1 MKEAYYK
8 YEKFIEFLSS
18 NPLHKIKFSH
28 FKASLTPK
36 CLPIILESFP
46 LNLTDLASIDS
57 IKEILSKERLES
69 QQSVMSLQSPMSA
82 KSAKRVKKAGV
93 GSMVE
98 INDILK
104 HLTKKRKDGKEKQE
118 EDSPGRRPNKIRP
131 NLKKSTMAPGKRDDL
146 EIIQEEENK
155 ENIRKDG
162 EKPGFI
168 RDSSKTKRT
177 PTFLLEDEQKNKE
190 IDVDSAEFKMPH
202 RMSAKKVKS
211 HQKIRKL
218 KSREEEKQELKNKA
232 VVAEGQTNNEA
243 NISVNFSSQ
252 MPGSIPFNMSVNVNS
267 NPIFNVT
274 TNYNSTNFPFIINVE
289 SKNME
294 KNPNYPDRNTFIE
307 EVKSNKSSFKM
318 DDSHPKLE
326 RTETISN
333 NNGTN
338 ILSSNINNTNNNI
351 NNNTNSNNV
360 INNNLTYNT
369 IVGSLGNVNSNNNS
383 SNTPNNTN
391 NNLFRQRKI
400 VIEHSM
406 LITES
411 FIDPPKKEST
421 NKESNRSSTNN
432 LKDPKPPENNKS
444 QTNENMEINENSN
457 LIQNLTGVD

>member
-104 HLTKKRKDGKEKQE
+104 HLTKKRKDGKEKE
-118 EDSPGRRPNKIRP
+118 DVDSPGRRPNKIRP
-131 NLKKSTMAPGKRDDL
+131 NLKKSTMAPGKRDDHDL

-155 ENIRKDG
+155 ENIHKDAG
-162 EKPGFI
+162 ISEFI
-168 RDSSKTKRT
+168 RDPSKTKRT
-177 PTFLLEDEQKNKE
+177 PTFVLDNEQMNKE
-190 IDVDSAEFKMPH
+190 IDVDSADFKMPH
-202 RMSAKKVKS
+202 RMSAKKTRS

-232 VVAEGQTNNEA
+232 VVEGQPNNEA

-252 MPGSIPFNMSVNVNS
+252 MPGSIPFNMSVNVNA

-318 DDSHPKLE
+318 DDSHPKFE
-326 RTETISN
+326 RTDTTNN
-333 NNGTN
+333 NNGPN
-338 ILSSNINNTNNNI
+338 ILPNNNNNNNTNNN
-351 NNNTNSNNV
+351 NNV
-360 INNNLTYNT
+360 INNNMTYNT

-383 SNTPNNTN
+383 SNTPNNNN

-411 FIDPPKKEST
+411 FIDPPKKDNT

-432 LKDPKPPENNKS
+432 LKDSKSPENNKS
-444 QTNENMEINENSN
+444 QTNDNMEINENSN